1 MAIINYTNVR
11 VTVNSTPLFAT
22 SASYSFSVPIEGVRA
37 LGQKNA
43 INDIPNGPIEGTLN
57 IEYILTA
64 NDIGKTIFD
73 AIIANPGA
81 YAGSTVVIGGN
92 SFTNAYLTSHTLTA
106 EANSIVNGSLSFTV
120 FGEGGGPM
128 TQESALTTPNVSIGH
143 GTATTAITNAISFDY
158 NASIEWEPV
167 YVLGSADAQGVTY
180 RSAQQTI
187 SIRGFNIGKAVTKCP
202 GPDNTVNINIGAVCG
217 GGSLFTL
224 SVVSAKVQSSESSVS
239 AGGYVEGSYE
249 LIKTY

>member
-1 MAIINYTNVR
+1 MAIINYTNVG

-22 SASYSFSVPIEGVRA
+22 SASYSFSVPIEGVRS

-43 INDIPNGPIEGTLN
+43 INEIPNGPIEGTLN

-64 NDIGKTIFD
+64 SDIGKTIFD
-73 AIIANPGA
+73 AVISNPGA

-92 SFTNAYLTSHTLTA
+92 TFTNAYLTSHTLTA

-128 TQESALTTPNVSIGH
+128 IEGVAGTASNVSIGH

-158 NASIEWEPV
+158 NASIEWEPI
-167 YVLGSADAQGVTY
+167 YILGSADAQGVTY

-187 SIRGFNIGKAVTKCP
+187 SVRGFNAGKAITKCP
-202 GPDNTVNINIGAVCG
+202 DSDDVNINIGAVCG
-217 GGSLFTL
+217 GGSLFNL
-224 SVVSAKVQSSESSVS
+224 SIVNAKVQSSESSVN

>member
-1 MAIINYTNVR
+1 MAIINYTNVS
-11 VTVNSTPLFAT
+11 VTVGGTPLFAT

-43 INDIPNGPIEGTLN
+43 INEIPNGPIEGTLS

-64 NDIGKTIFD
+64 SDIGKSIFD
-73 AIIANPGA
+73 AVIANPGA
-81 YAGSTVVIGGN
+81 YQGTSVTIGGT
-92 SFTNAYLTSHTLTA
+92 SFPKGYLTSHSLSA

-128 TQESALTTPNVSIGH
+128 TEGTAGSANNVDIGH
-143 GTATTAITNAISFDY
+143 GTATTAITNAISFEY
-158 NASIEWEPV
+158 NASIEWEPI
-167 YVLGSADAQGVTY
+167 YILGSADAQGVTY
-180 RSAQQTI
+180 RSAEQTI
-187 SIRGFNIGKAVTKCP
+187 NVRGFNAGKAITKCP
-202 GPDNTVNINIGAVCG
+202 GSDNVNINIGAICTNT
-217 GGSLFTL
+217 SLFSL
-224 SVVSAKVQSSESSVS
+224 SITNAKVQSSESSVS